1 MVDAC
6 SGQMRKDD
14 PIMPFS
20 LPPPSWLSSGAHDV
34 RSEEHTSELQ
44 SQSNIVCRLLLEK
57 KNAGH
62 DDLLR
67 RTGNQVP
74 DDLCLFS
81 GKLEATGTG
90 NQCIDD
96 AP

>member
-57 KNAGH
+57 KNSGH
-62 DDLLR
+62 VGERFHISTEKALLSEPVSPPP
-67 RTGNQVP
+67 T
-74 DDLCLFS
+74 LCIILFLIPITHS
-81 GKLEATGTG
+81 
-90 NQCIDD
+90 
-96 AP
+96 